1 MAPWR
6 DSPSVHNEANHFS
19 PVLPSGADED
29 AYEACKSYIQGDWT
43 PWMQAGQK
51 NKYLKVNLFHSDI
64 ATRENISHIAQK
76 CRNGQSNQWVSVC
89 ASHALDLVTLGFFFG
104 SVEAMGTSSD
114 SWTAA
119 FRLSFPD
126 IGTFGFDW
134 KTINP
139 RSKVASKKG
148 SKVPRS
154 QRALFIELEQ
164 SKKDVA
170 KKLFLEFFNTG
181 NNSFLGGTRMKFLP
195 FSFTSSVVE
204 HAQVRDMAAPT
215 QNSLLSSLQGI
226 EIPTYALTNT
236 VRTVSKDEVT
246 TEISL
251 LQDLVELESLHTKK
265 SNKGEETIE
274 HKGKL
279 FYPIILHKD
288 ENIVSFFYMEHNS
301 LEARSVASAL
311 PLFIQDHF
319 KLSPVSYC
327 SSSQLSAAKAGKWD
341 FKQRIYKS
349 ENEVACHDHKLSI
362 EAQICARKEVQ
373 LVSPEHRR
381 ASGMLDDE
389 ESLKTKLQGKGPV
402 TIQTQETEPK
412 VIQIDGKDS
421 PVSSMGN
428 SMTSGNTSKSL
439 VQRACIELS
448 AEHLKA
454 MQEKEN
460 EYQLL
465 QDELLAI
472 NLEEEKQVANLERLK
487 ADMKSALEK
496 ENEEKMEEEE
506 KKKLEEEL
514 RETMGAV
521 LRKQIEAEMRN
532 KQAADKINAT
542 DNITPSKIG
551 GSNRIPQTP
560 EVAATP
566 EAATRTDQD
575 DPFVAT
581 PEAMTGPAAQDSS
594 DDEQDV
600 VK

>member
-1 MAPWR
+1 MR
-6 DSPSVHNEANHFS
+6 IT
-19 PVLPSGADED
+19 
-29 AYEACKSYIQGDWT
+29 C
-43 PWMQAGQK
+43 
-51 NKYLKVNLFHSDI
+51 
-64 ATRENISHIAQK
+64 
-76 CRNGQSNQWVSVC
+76 
-89 ASHALDLVTLGFFFG
+89 LGPCYFRLLFG
-104 SVEAMGTSSD
+104 SVEAIGTSD

-119 FRLSFPD
+119 FGLSFPD

-134 KTINP
+134 KTINS

-154 QRALFIELEQ
+154 QRALFIEIEQ

-181 NNSFLGGTRMKFLP
+181 NNSFLGTHMKFLP
-195 FSFTSSVVE
+195 FSFTSSVAE
-204 HAQVRDMAAPT
+204 HAQVRDMAPNL
-215 QNSLLSSLQGI
+215 NSLLSSLQSI

-236 VRTVSKDEVT
+236 VRMVTKYDVT

-251 LQDLVELESLHTKK
+251 LQDLVELESLHAKK

-279 FYPIILHKD
+279 FYAIILHKD
-288 ENIVSFFYMEHNS
+288 ENVVSFFYMEHNS
-301 LEARSVASAL
+301 LEARGSAASTL
-311 PLFIQDHF
+311 PLFIRDHF
-319 KLSPVSYC
+319 KLSPGSYC

-341 FKQRIYKS
+341 FKQRIYQS
-349 ENEVACHDHKLSI
+349 ENEVACHDHKLLI
-362 EAQICARKEVQ
+362 EAQIHARKEVQ
-373 LVSPEHRR
+373 FVSPEHRR

-389 ESLKTKLQGKGPV
+389 ESLKIKLQGKGLV
-402 TIQTQETEPK
+402 TIQTQETEPE

-421 PVSSMGN
+421 PVSSLGN

-448 AEHLKA
+448 AEHLKT

-465 QDELLAI
+465 QDELLVI
-472 NLEEEKQVANLERLK
+472 NLEEEKQVANLEKLK

-496 ENEEKMEEEE
+496 ENKEKMEEE
-506 KKKLEEEL
+506 KKKLKEEL
-514 RETMGAV
+514 RETVGAV
-521 LRKQIEAEMRN
+521 LCKQIEAEMRN
-532 KQAADKINAT
+532 KQAVDKINAT
-542 DNITPSKIG
+542 DNISPSKIG
-551 GSNRIPQTP
+551 GSNRIPQTS

-575 DPFVAT
+575 GPSDGEDALPFVAT
-581 PEAMTGPAAQDSS
+581 PEAMTGSAAQDPS
-594 DDEQDV
+594 DDEQDMAKRPTIEIPKPSPSRTRKNPKDGSKSANHLEKDLSMKKRTKSTRSSPRSQSQNTV
-600 VK
+600 SGGTAGGGESETHTTSSMAVCGGPNN